1 MDKLCPDLENLL
13 NSLNDGVY
21 MVDNDRCLISWNS
34 GAERITGYSAN
45 EMIGTHCWDN
55 ILMHI
60 DSEGQS
66 LCLKD
71 CPLLKAINTGKK
83 NESRAYLQHKDGYR
97 IPVLIRTMPITDEK
111 GDIVGAYEIF
121 KEDYNADSTA
131 RQIEELGKLA
141 LIDPLTGMPNRR
153 YIEEIIESR
162 ISDYNRYKWKFG
174 LLFIDI
180 DHFKDVNDKYGHKC
194 GDAILKTVTKT
205 ILHNLRKGDRAGRWG
220 GDEIVIVL
228 PNTDEQKLMEI
239 ASRFKILISKS
250 SIEHGDK
257 QVSVTIS
264 AGGTV
269 IRPDDNIKTLLDRA
283 DKLMY
288 RCKASGRDCIII
300 EN

>member
-1 MDKLCPDLENLL
+1 MDKLYPDLENLL
-13 NSLNDGVY
+13 DNLNDGVY
-21 MVDNDRCLISWNS
+21 TVDNDRRIISWNS
-34 GAERITGYSAN
+34 GAKRITGYSAD
-45 EMIGTHCWDN
+45 EVVGTHCWDN
-55 ILMHI
+55 ILVHV

-66 LCLKD
+66 LCLKG
-71 CPLLKAINTGKK
+71 CPLSKAINTGKN

-97 IPVLIRTMPITDEK
+97 IPVLIRTLPIINEK
-111 GDIVGAYEIF
+111 GDTIGAYEIF
-121 KEDYNADSTA
+121 KEDYDAGSTA

-141 LIDPLTGMPNRR
+141 LIDPLTEIPNRR
-153 YIEEIIESR
+153 YIKEIIESR
-162 ISDYNRYKWKFG
+162 ISEYKRYKWKFG

-180 DHFKDVNDKYGHKC
+180 DHFKEVNDKYGHKC

-220 GDEIVIVL
+220 GDEIVVVL
-228 PNTDEQKLMEI
+228 PNIDEQKLREI
-239 ASRFKILISKS
+239 ASRIKILISKS
-250 SIEHGDK
+250 SIEHVDK

-269 IRPDDNIKTLLDRA
+269 IRPDDNMKTLLDRA

-288 RCKASGRDCIII
+288 SCKTSGRDCVII